1 MSEDVF
7 SVLKKKIRNQ
17 MNDLADHLAVG
28 SAKDMEE
35 YRKITGIIEGLA
47 WAEREV
53 IDLEDKLLK
62 LQFVGRNAQT
72 GRNNKTRGKYGDTR
86 KRNRKSCY

>member
-47 WAEREV
+47 WTEREV

-62 LQFVGRNAQT
+62 L
-72 GRNNKTRGKYGDTR
+72 
-86 KRNRKSCY
+86 

>member
-1 MSEDVF
+1 MSEDVL
-7 SVLKKKIRNQ
+7 SLLKKKIRTQ

-35 YRKITGIIEGLA
+35 YRKVTGIIEGLA

-53 IDLEDKLLK
+53 IDLEEKLLA
-62 LQFVGRNAQT
+62 L
-72 GRNNKTRGKYGDTR
+72 
-86 KRNRKSCY
+86 